1 MSTLV
6 QILIFGSLI
15 LASFLSITNPGKV
28 NRKANLWFGIT
39 LLLWSSFWFEE
50 IVMVAG
56 WKPVSPGLVSLIL
69 FLQLFTPLVL
79 YISIIFFTNPN
90 YKLKKNALVFLI
102 MPLLYG
108 VMLILQQELSYNL
121 EPILLVFLLVH
132 SLFYISISFVK
143 IRRHQKNTQDF
154 SSNTQEIDLKWLEY
168 IIIAILTITIAA
180 SILSFLFYD
189 SPLSLYLGLSI
200 LATVY
205 FIAYHLIKQKE
216 IFPLNEKHREDL
228 LSINEQELQVIRKR
242 KIISEEK
249 LVELKSKL
257 NQHMNEQQPYLD
269 NDINLAALSEQL
281 GLTPHQLSY
290 VINNGFNENF
300 FQFINRYRVEKAK
313 DLLLGTVSDKYSILG
328 IAFESGFS
336 SKTSFNTTFKKV
348 TGKTPSEFK
357 KIGRVYNKEL

>member
-1 MSTLV
+1 MSTLI

-39 LLLWSSFWFEE
+39 LLLWSTFWFEE

-56 WKPVSPGLVSLIL
+56 WKPLNPWLVSLL
-69 FLQLFTPLVL
+69 MFLQLFTPLVL
-79 YISIIFFTNPN
+79 YICIIFFTNPS
-90 YKLKKNALVFLI
+90 YRLKKNALFFLV
-102 MPLLYG
+102 MPALYG
-108 VMLILQQELSYNL
+108 VMLILQQGLSYDL
-121 EPILLVFLLVH
+121 EPILLGFLLAH

-154 SSNTQEIDLKWLEY
+154 SSNAEEIDLKWLEY
-168 IIIAILTITIAA
+168 IIIAILIITIAA
-180 SILSFLFYD
+180 SVLSLLFYD
-189 SPLSLYLGLSI
+189 SPLSPYLGLAM

-228 LSINEQELQVIRKR
+228 LSINEEELEVIHKR

-257 NQHMNEQQPYLD
+257 NKHMNEEQPHLD
-269 NDINLAALSEQL
+269 NEINLASLSEQL

-290 VINNGFNENF
+290 VINNGFDENF

-313 DLLLGTVSDKYSILG
+313 DLLSSSISDKYSILG

-336 SKTSFNTTFKKV
+336 SKTSFNTTFKKI
-348 TGKTPSEFK
+348 TGQTPSEFK
-357 KIGRVYNKEL
+357 KNGSSL